1 MDSKDRMD
9 IANGTIFV
17 VFTVGASTG
26 EVWGVSVTTG
36 SDVRIDF
43 LEQQDPIGSILWIQ
57 IQMRKEKMILLQ
69 FSRLT

>member
-17 VFTVGASTG
+17 AFAVGASTG

-43 LEQQDPIGSILWIQ
+43 LEQQDPIGSIL
-57 IQMRKEKMILLQ
+57 
-69 FSRLT
+69 